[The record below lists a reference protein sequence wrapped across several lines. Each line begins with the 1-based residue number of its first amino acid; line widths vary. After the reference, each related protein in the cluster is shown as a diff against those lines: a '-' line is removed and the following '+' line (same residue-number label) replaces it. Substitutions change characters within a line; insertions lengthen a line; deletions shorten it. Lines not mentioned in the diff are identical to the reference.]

1 MRIVAAA
8 KGYDTEEWTF
18 SLPKHATGTSSPVE
32 MEDERSPT
40 DADAGGSHHLQEAF
54 KRLQFNRRSS
64 DTPQETKKKAWIVVP
79 GSFFW
84 PRRYLFEADVNANC
98 LHIDCGA
105 FGDRY
110 LGA

>member
-1 MRIVAAA
+1 LAAVYKAFPAVRIVAAA

-79 GSFFW
+79 GSSFW
-84 PRRYLFEADVNANC
+84 PRRIWSKLT
-98 LHIDCGA
+98 
-105 FGDRY
+105 
-110 LGA
+110 